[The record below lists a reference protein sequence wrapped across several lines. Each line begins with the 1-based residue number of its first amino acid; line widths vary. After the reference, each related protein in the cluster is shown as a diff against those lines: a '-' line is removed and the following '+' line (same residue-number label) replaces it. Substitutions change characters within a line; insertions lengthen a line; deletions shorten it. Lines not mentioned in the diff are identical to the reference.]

1 MERMRFSDLGPSV
14 LYGLVVVGL
23 VLLLAPTQKV
33 EIQGHVMVGATKVV
47 EAVVAGIF
55 FTTFHVIFR
64 FFVEFRNAMH
74 AVVVTDMRLF
84 YIRQKFRLPGST
96 LLGSDLRVDAFRH
109 DRNLFY
115 GRCTT
120 QQLPYYFRM
129 MGYRYMPGTVYMQSK
144 MGVLKLM
151 RENGNAMDVFH
162 VVSQLAR
169 RSGGD
174 AITEERLRKA
184 GCNQALLDECKK
196 SVEKGLFIKKDKDG
210 NDVKGVW
217 DIHLQPTDVV
227 RSLDRAKTS
236 LKAQDFPLLPP
247 DHPMRQL
254 ELTRANGAA
263 WLNPFRAD
271 ACLVVKDRW
280 FFIHKPL
287 VQDSGYL
294 MHLLSEECRCPED
307 YMLRMEADADCLE
320 LVLRWMYTGEASP
333 QVRQIKDLLS
343 LGRFLLMSDAF
354 EDYLWACLVQ
364 SCRGQPCLIYALT
377 VCGRAQ
383 PLAQLLQILDR
394 CQVPVDV
401 HLKFWVLWAMHV
413 ELVDTDVEVSI
424 LREHMVELVRSCSE
438 SGLRDA
444 QRASPKS
451 FDLLVPASCLV
462 ARYQME
468 QPTHD
473 LPNWLERP
481 LDRPAAAT
489 AGFKAPP
496 ARRSWPLEVS
506 AFSSLA

>member
-1 MERMRFSDLGPSV
+1 MLPNLQDQQMVADPNPDLEGEEKDRGVKAFKLDETSPSWEEFLKNKGIIEMDLNNFLLSVNVPSKALGLHKDEQVVAAWSEMERMRFSDLGPSV

-227 RSLDRAKTS
+227 DRS
-236 LKAQDFPLLPP
+236 P
-247 DHPMRQL
+247 DIYLCDEKETMIYH
-254 ELTRANGAA
+254 
-263 WLNPFRAD
+263 W
-271 ACLVVKDRW
+271 
-280 FFIHKPL
+280 
-287 VQDSGYL
+287 SGT
-294 MHLLSEECRCPED
+294 EAG
-307 YMLRMEADADCLE
+307 ML
-320 LVLRWMYTGEASP
+320 ASP
-333 QVRQIKDLLS
+333 YNSV
-343 LGRFLLMSDAF
+343 
-354 EDYLWACLVQ
+354 
-364 SCRGQPCLIYALT
+364 
-377 VCGRAQ
+377 
-383 PLAQLLQILDR
+383 
-394 CQVPVDV
+394 
-401 HLKFWVLWAMHV
+401 
-413 ELVDTDVEVSI
+413 TDVIVTTDRVF
-424 LREHMVELVRSCSE
+424 LW
-438 SGLRDA
+438 
-444 QRASPKS
+444 Q
-451 FDLLVPASCLV
+451 
-462 ARYQME
+462 
-468 QPTHD
+468 
-473 LPNWLERP
+473 RP
-481 LDRPAAAT
+481 LY
-489 AGFKAPP
+489 K
-496 ARRSWPLEVS
+496 
-506 AFSSLA
+506 